1 MIVLPTR
8 RASHERASVKMDLKA
23 QIDKENLPHHVA
35 MIMDGN
41 GRWAKKKGNARIFG
55 HQNGVE
61 SVRQVTEA
69 ARELGIEYLTL
80 YAFSTENWNRP
91 KSEVDALMGLLVK
104 TIQNEAE
111 NLNKNNVRLSVIG
124 EISDLP
130 PSVMKPLQSSI
141 DYTAGNTGLN
151 LVIAVSYSGKWE
163 ITTAVKKIIVDVKA
177 GKLDP
182 EDIDDSIFESYLNTS
197 TIPDPELLIRTSG
210 EKRISNFMLWKLAYT
225 ELYFTPVL
233 WPDFRKEH
241 FYEAILDFQN
251 RDRRF
256 GRVGNQAK
264 AITVNN

>member
-1 MIVLPTR
+1 
-8 RASHERASVKMDLKA
+8 MDLKA
-23 QIDKENLPHHVA
+23 QIDREKLPKHVA
-35 MIMDGN
+35 VIMDGN

-55 HQNGVE
+55 HQHGVE

-69 ARELGIEYLTL
+69 AGELGIGYLSL

-91 KSEVDALMGLLVK
+91 KGEVDALMGLLVK
-104 TIQNEAE
+104 AIQSETE
-111 NLNKNNVRLSVIG
+111 NLHKNNVRLTVIG
-124 EISDLP
+124 EIGDLP
-130 PSVMKPLQSSI
+130 PSVLKPLQATI
-141 DYTAGNTGLN
+141 DYTSKNTGLN

-163 ITTAVKKIIVDVKA
+163 ITAAVKNIISDVKA
-177 GKLDP
+177 GKLEP
-182 EDIDDSIFESYLNTS
+182 ENIDNHVFESYLNTS

-210 EKRISNFMLWKLAYT
+210 EKRISNFMLWQLAYT

-241 FYEAILDFQN
+241 FYEAILDFQR

-256 GRVGNQAK
+256 GGVGDQAK

>member
-1 MIVLPTR
+1 
-8 RASHERASVKMDLKA
+8 MDLKA
-23 QIDKENLPHHVA
+23 QINRENLPHHVA

-69 ARELGIEYLTL
+69 AGELGIEFLTL

-104 TIQNEAE
+104 AIQNETK
-111 NLNKNNVRLSVIG
+111 NLHKNNVRLSVIG

-141 DYTAGNTGLN
+141 DYTADNTGLN

-163 ITTAVKKIIVDVKA
+163 ITTAVKKIIVDVQA

-182 EDIDDSIFESYLNTS
+182 EDIDDSIFESYLNTA

-210 EKRISNFMLWKLAYT
+210 EKRISNFMLWQLAYT

-233 WPDFRKEH
+233 WPDFRKED

-256 GRVGNQAK
+256 GRVGDQAK

>member
-1 MIVLPTR
+1 MIVQLTM
-8 RASHERASVKMDLKA
+8 RAYPEKGSVKMNLKA
-23 QIDKENLPHHVA
+23 QISRENLPHHVA
-35 MIMDGN
+35 VIMDGN
-41 GRWAKKKGNARIFG
+41 GRWAKKKGNVRLFG

-61 SVRQVTEA
+61 SVRQITEA
-69 ARELGIEYLTL
+69 AGELGIEYLTL

-91 KSEVDALMGLLVK
+91 KGEVDALMGLLVNA
-104 TIQNEAE
+104 IQSEIE
-111 NLNKNNVRLSVIG
+111 NLHKNNVKLTVIG
-124 EISDLP
+124 EINDLP
-130 PSVMKPLQSSI
+130 EGVLKQLQDAI
-141 DYTAGNTGLN
+141 KYTADNTGLN

-163 ITTAVKKIIVDVKA
+163 ITSAVKKIIADVQA

-182 EDIDDSIFESYLNTS
+182 ESIDYVVFESYLNTS

-210 EKRISNFMLWKLAYT
+210 EKRISNFMLWQLAYT

-241 FYEAILDFQN
+241 FYEAILDFQH

-256 GRVGNQAK
+256 GRVGDQAN

>member
-1 MIVLPTR
+1 
-8 RASHERASVKMDLKA
+8 MDLKA

-35 MIMDGN
+35 VIMDGN
-41 GRWAKKKGNARIFG
+41 GRWARKKGNARIFG

-69 ARELGIEYLTL
+69 AGELGINHLTL

-104 TIQNEAE
+104 AIQNEAE
-111 NLNKNNVRLSVIG
+111 NLHKNNVRLSVIG
-124 EISDLP
+124 EITDLS
-130 PSVMKPLQSSI
+130 PSVLKPLQTTI
-141 DYTAGNTGLN
+141 DYTSKNTGLN

-163 ITTAVKKIIVDVKA
+163 IITAVKEIIKDVKA

-182 EDIDDSIFESYLNTS
+182 DDIDDTIFESYLNTS

-210 EKRISNFMLWKLAYT
+210 EKRISNFMLWQLAYT

-241 FYEAILDFQN
+241 FYEAILDFQR

-256 GRVGNQAK
+256 GRVGDQAK